1 MSAEL
6 LADVEAPEP
15 ASPAGGSGVAW
26 DLVAAGAVLGYT
38 LNVIAVK
45 VALRHVPVGLFTTTR
60 FLTAGALLVAL
71 SAARRRRRVSAT
83 VAGGTATRRID
94 RKRLIAAALMGIV
107 VNQLAFSLSVEH
119 TTAVDVALIVGA
131 TPLVVVVWQTLT
143 RAELPLPGTWLALLL
158 GAIGITVVI
167 LGGSHGNGSS
177 HLSGDLLAVAALLS
191 WSGYIVILGPLVA
204 QGDAAWLTGLVS
216 LIGATVLIPLAV
228 VDLVNDRIAITSEVI
243 GLFAFSTLIATATAT
258 VAYYAALRRLGP
270 SRLAS
275 FQYLQPFAGAVAAW
289 LLLGERIGAL
299 QFAGGAIVI
308 LALWRM
314 PRRLIGSR

>member
-1 MSAEL
+1 
-6 LADVEAPEP
+6 
-15 ASPAGGSGVAW
+15 
-26 DLVAAGAVLGYT
+26 
-38 LNVIAVK
+38 
-45 VALRHVPVGLFTTTR
+45 
-60 FLTAGALLVAL
+60 
-71 SAARRRRRVSAT
+71 
-83 VAGGTATRRID
+83 
-94 RKRLIAAALMGIV
+94 
-107 VNQLAFSLSVEH
+107 
-119 TTAVDVALIVGA
+119 
-131 TPLVVVVWQTLT
+131 VVWQTLT
-143 RAELPLPGTWLALLL
+143 RAEVPLPGTWLALLL

-167 LGGSHGNGSS
+167 LGGSHGHGSS

-204 QGDAAWLTGLVS
+204 QGDAGWLTGLVS

-228 VDLVNDRIAITSEVI
+228 VDLVNDHIAITWEVI

-289 LLLGERIGAL
+289 LLLGERIGPL

-308 LALWRM
+308 IALWRM
-314 PRRLIGSR
+314 PRVPSR